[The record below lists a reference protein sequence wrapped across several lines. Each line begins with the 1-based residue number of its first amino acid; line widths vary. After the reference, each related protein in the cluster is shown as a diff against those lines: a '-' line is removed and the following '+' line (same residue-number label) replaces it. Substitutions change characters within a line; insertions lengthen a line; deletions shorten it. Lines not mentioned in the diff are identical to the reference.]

1 MTRNE
6 LFQTTAARIILANAE
21 RSLKANC
28 VSFPEIM
35 MGCILD
41 TAQEYVNEDGYRW
54 DVALAKAVKIY
65 PATKYAALYVYED
78 INKGRTGHNEN

>member
-1 MTRNE
+1 MTSPA
-6 LFQTTAARIILANAE
+6 TKAARNILANVE
-21 RSLKANC
+21 RSLKASC

-41 TAQEYVNEDGYRW
+41 TAQELVNEDGYRW

-65 PATKYAALYVYED
+65 PATNYAATDAYTD
-78 INKGRTGHNEN
+78 